1 MGPGD
6 LKKALC
12 GIKVKGDANLI
23 VGLKDADDAGVYR
36 LSDGLAII
44 QTVDFI
50 TPIVDDPYDFGRI
63 AAANSLSDVW
73 AMGGRPVT
81 AMNIVCFPGDKLE
94 IEVLKEILSGALESL
109 EKAGTVMIGGHSIK
123 DDELKFGLSVTG
135 VIHPDKVVTKGG
147 AKAGDRLILTK
158 PLGTGILNTALKAGL
173 LDDEAKKS
181 LVEQMVQL
189 NKEASE
195 VMVAIGTDACTDV
208 TGFGL
213 MGHACEM
220 AEKSGVSMKIIA
232 QSIPLMEGVAKWAD
246 AGMIPAGLHSN
257 RDFRMDMV
265 EISSSLPRWMGD
277 VIFDPQT
284 SGGLLIA
291 VPGKLAVG
299 MLSEIKKAGYG
310 RAAIIGEVMPET
322 KARIIVE

>member
-1 MGPGD
+1 M
-6 LKKALC
+6 
-12 GIKVKGDANLI
+12 I

-36 LSDGLAII
+36 LNDDLAII

-81 AMNIVCFPGDKLE
+81 AMNIVCFPDDKLE

-109 EKAGTVMIGGHSIK
+109 EKAGAVMIGGHSIK

-135 VIHPDKVVTKGG
+135 VIHPDKVITKGG
-147 AKAGDRLILTK
+147 AEVGDRLILTK

-173 LDDEAKKS
+173 LDDEAKKN
-181 LVEQMVQL
+181 LVEQMARF

-195 VMVAIGTDACTDV
+195 VMVSLGADACTDV

-220 AEKSGVSMKIIA
+220 AEKSGVSLKIISE
-232 QSIPLMEGVAKWAD
+232 SIPLMEGVAKWVE

-257 RDFRMDMV
+257 RDFRMNMV
-265 EISSSLPRWMGD
+265 EVSGSLPRWMGD
-277 VIFDPQT
+277 IIYDPQT

-291 VPGKLAVG
+291 VPEKRADEMLVRIKEDGYSRAV
-299 MLSEIKKAGYG
+299 
-310 RAAIIGEVMPET
+310 IIGEVIEESE
-322 KARIIVE
+322 KRIIVE

>member
-1 MGPGD
+1 
-6 LKKALC
+6 
-12 GIKVKGDANLI
+12 VKGDSNLI

-36 LSDGLAII
+36 LNDGLAII

-50 TPIVDDPYDFGRI
+50 TPVVDDPYDFGRI

-81 AMNIVCFPGDKLE
+81 AMNIVCFPRDKLE
-94 IEVLKEILSGALESL
+94 IEVLKKILSGALACL
-109 EKAGTVMIGGHSIK
+109 EKAGAVMIGGHSIK

-135 VIHPDKVVTKGG
+135 VIHPDKVITKSG

-158 PLGTGILNTALKAGL
+158 PLGTGILNTALKANL
-173 LDDEAKKS
+173 LDDKAKKN
-181 LVEQMVQL
+181 LVEQMAQL

-195 VMVAIGTDACTDV
+195 VMVSLGARACTDV

-220 AEKSGVSMKIIA
+220 AEKSSVSIKIIA
-232 QSIPLMEGVAKWAD
+232 ESIPLMEDVAKWAD

-257 RDFRMDMV
+257 RDFRVNMV
-265 EISSSLPRWMGD
+265 EVSDSLPRWMGD
-277 VIFDPQT
+277 IIYDPQT

-291 VPGKLAVG
+291 VPEKLADE
-299 MLSEIKKAGYG
+299 MLAEIKKAGYS
-310 RAAIIGEVMPET
+310 RAAIIGEVIPET
-322 KARIIVE
+322 KAKRIIVE